1 MNRILLLFFPFA
13 LCAAQDPCIREK
25 SHFGNPTGHLCSDSL
40 ALEAAAELL
49 ILQPFEEG
57 LDFAIRNDVRQT
69 SGGDGTPGG
78 PLLNLKT
85 RWQPGWRVSLGYCPS
100 VTARAVWTGFA
111 ASSLSKAKAGVTPVG
126 IGLQS
131 TWVPPVGTATLYQT
145 AALRWN
151 LDLNTIDLEVG
162 KRYWVSPYLC
172 LNPILALRLAEIDQ
186 SFHAAYTLR
195 GVEDSA
201 KAMNDFRG
209 LGPRSG
215 ISCAWSFSHGWEI
228 LANGAFSLLY
238 GRFLTHYGVTPPS
251 ELCDVD
257 AHFNQLVPNADVSLG
272 LGWGKCFSKRRWN
285 LKFQFIYEVHLFWDQ
300 NQLRQPLGSDAPAL
314 AILQTGDL
322 SLQGFAIRGQCEF

>member
-172 LNPILALRLAEIDQ
+172 LIPRGLYTPRRGGFCKGDERFSRVRPSFRNFLRVELFAWLGNLSKWRLLFALRTFFDPLWSYASIR
-186 SFHAAYTLR
+186 ALR
-195 GVEDSA
+195 C
-201 KAMNDFRG
+201 R
-209 LGPRSG
+209 
-215 ISCAWSFSHGWEI
+215 CAF
-228 LANGAFSLLY
+228 
-238 GRFLTHYGVTPPS
+238 
-251 ELCDVD
+251 
-257 AHFNQLVPNADVSLG
+257 
-272 LGWGKCFSKRRWN
+272 
-285 LKFQFIYEVHLFWDQ
+285 
-300 NQLRQPLGSDAPAL
+300 
-314 AILQTGDL
+314 
-322 SLQGFAIRGQCEF
+322 